1 MSGATSRH
9 WDTEKTSLS
18 SGSLI
23 SHGRYPDTLRGKK
36 SQRRKERRKER
47 MNRECLIG
55 IGKALIILNA
65 LTLRYLYANF
75 IT

>member
-1 MSGATSRH
+1 
-9 WDTEKTSLS
+9 
-18 SGSLI
+18 LI